1 MDVENIEI
9 LKRAL
14 ERERKSRKAAEKIL
28 EQKSRSL
35 FLISK
40 ELKLTN
46 LKLQKLLDEK
56 STQLE
61 GIFEN
66 INDAYVVLDLSG
78 NILKMNNIAENIFE
92 YESNNENINLFSL
105 VHKEDVN
112 HAKKSFTALTEK
124 GAITNFITRI
134 FISKNNIK
142 WVQVNASLVLSKTKR
157 PIAAQGIVRDITNI
171 KELQHQKEKI
181 LKKLKESNTHLEEY
195 AHIVSHDL
203 KSPLR
208 NLDALV
214 SWIKSDNFEK
224 FDETTQKNFELIENT
239 LETMDNLISS
249 ILEYSSAGTE
259 TNELNDIDLNGLLG
273 EIKNTLNLPKHIS
286 LNILTKLPIIKGDKT
301 KLRQVFQNLISNS
314 LKFNDKKEGF
324 INIDFKENKK
334 YYEFS
339 VEDNGIGIQDK
350 YKDKVFEIFQ
360 SLHENKESSGI
371 GLSIVKKIIKLYEG
385 DVWFE
390 STPNIGTKFIFTLK
404 K

>member
-1 MDVENIEI
+1 MNVENIEI
-9 LKRAL
+9 LKKAL
-14 ERERKSRKAAEKIL
+14 DRERKSRKAAEKIL
-28 EQKSRSL
+28 EQKSRNL
-35 FLISK
+35 LLISK

-78 NILKMNNIAENIFE
+78 NILKMNNIAEKIFE
-92 YESNNENINLFSL
+92 HDSTNVRTSLFSL
-105 VHKEDVN
+105 VHKEDAN
-112 HAKKSFTALTEK
+112 HAKDSFKTLIEK
-124 GAITNFITRI
+124 GSITNFTCKI
-134 FISKNNIK
+134 FINKNNIK
-142 WVQVNASLVLSKTKR
+142 WVEVNASLVYSNTKR

-171 KELQHQKEKI
+171 VELQHQKEKI

-208 NLDALV
+208 NIEALV
-214 SWIKSDNFEK
+214 SWIKSDNYNK

-239 LETMDNLISS
+239 LETMDNLIFN
-249 ILEYSSAGTE
+249 ILEYSSASSE
-259 TNELNDIDLNGLLG
+259 AKEHKDVDLNVLLL

-286 LNILTKLPIIKGDKT
+286 LNILTKLPTIKGDKT
-301 KLRQVFQNLISNS
+301 KFRQVFQNLISNS

-324 INIDFKENKK
+324 IYINFKENEK

-360 SLHENKESSGI
+360 SLHKNKESSGV

-385 DVWFE
+385 DIWFE
-390 STPNIGTKFIFTLK
+390 SIPNIGTKFIFTLK